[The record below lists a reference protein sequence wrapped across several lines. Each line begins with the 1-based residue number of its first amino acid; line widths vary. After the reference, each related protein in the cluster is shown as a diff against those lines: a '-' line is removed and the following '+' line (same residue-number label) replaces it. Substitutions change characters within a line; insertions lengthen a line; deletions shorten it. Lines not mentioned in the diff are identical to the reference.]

1 MDGAK
6 GIDAATVSLQ
16 LKSLLVYEF
25 FKEYNELERMIRKI
39 FEKSLPTLSPEYIQ
53 QLYFYLG
60 GKIGSYIE
68 YESHSLKL
76 TNLNFKPS
84 ESFRG
89 LSVNQIIKMF
99 KETPCIEAFN
109 FSISSIRL
117 STVEYSF
124 YDCCTRL
131 INMRNKLAHEV
142 VNLQFKDSDLIEML
156 TREQIAAE
164 SFDVLQNYDIQ
175 RIDGVTMYIA
185 SNLVYIKHLLARLS
199 EGQEDILT

>member
-6 GIDAATVSLQ
+6 GIDAVTVSLQ

-25 FKEYNELERMIRKI
+25 FKEYTELELLIRKI

-76 TNLNFKPS
+76 TKLIFKPS

-99 KETPCIEAFN
+99 KETSYIEAFN
-109 FSISSIRL
+109 FSISSIR
-117 STVEYSF
+117 SSKVEYSF

-142 VNLQFKDSDLIEML
+142 VNLQFKDSDLIDML

-164 SFDVLQNYDIQ
+164 SFDALQNYDIQ
-175 RIDGVTMYIA
+175 KIDDMTMYIA
-185 SNLVYIKHLLARLS
+185 SNIVYIRQLLITLN
-199 EGQEDILT
+199 GML

>member
-6 GIDAATVSLQ
+6 GIDAVTVSLQ
-16 LKSLLVYEF
+16 LKSLLVYEL
-25 FKEYNELERMIRKI
+25 FKEYTELELLIRKI

-76 TNLNFKPS
+76 TKLIFKPS

-99 KETPCIEAFN
+99 KETSYIEAFN
-109 FSISSIRL
+109 FSISSIR
-117 STVEYSF
+117 SSKVEYSF

-142 VNLQFKDSDLIEML
+142 VNLQFKDSDLIDML

-164 SFDVLQNYDIQ
+164 SFDALQNYDIQ
-175 RIDGVTMYIA
+175 KIDDMTMYIA
-185 SNLVYIKHLLARLS
+185 SNIVYIRQLLITLN
-199 EGQEDILT
+199 GML